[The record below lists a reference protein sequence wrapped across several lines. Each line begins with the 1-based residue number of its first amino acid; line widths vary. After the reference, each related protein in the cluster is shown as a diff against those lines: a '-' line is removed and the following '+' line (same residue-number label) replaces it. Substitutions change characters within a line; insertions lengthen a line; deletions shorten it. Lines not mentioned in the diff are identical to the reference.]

1 MNNHHSPTPMSLI
14 HEIGRLMG
22 DKIREKGDDNPI
34 SQRSGR
40 LILMELSRKDGCTQ
54 LDLVRATHLKAPTIS
69 VTLQKL
75 EKDGFVHRTP
85 DEFDLRATRVFL
97 TEKGKLLDSQIK
109 KRIHEEE
116 AAATKDLTQEETET
130 LILLLTK
137 IKMTL
142 MAE

>member
-1 MNNHHSPTPMSLI
+1 MKNHHAPTPMGLI

-40 LILMELSRKDGCTQ
+40 LILMELSRRDGCTQ

-75 EKDGFVHRTP
+75 EKEGLVHRTP

-97 TEKGKLLDSQIK
+97 TEKGKQLDNRIK

-116 AAATKDLTQEETET
+116 ATATKDLTPEETET
-130 LILLLTK
+130 LVMLLTK

-142 MAE
+142 MAD